1 MNPSSLEQN
10 KKPALAALAL
20 GAIGVVYGDIG
31 TSPLYTF
38 HEVFSPEGGLLPTQ
52 DNVLGVV
59 SAIVWALLIVVTL
72 KYVILILRADNRG
85 EGGALALTAL
95 AIQGVKDKPKLR
107 RILILLGVFATTMFY
122 GDSVITPAISV
133 VGALEGLVV
142 SNPDLNAYVLPLAV
156 VILAALFALQ
166 RWGTGFVGKFFG
178 PIIVLWFL
186 TLGVSGWMHVMD
198 QPLVLK
204 ALNPLLGL
212 QFLLDRG
219 WALFVALGAIV
230 LALTGAEALYADMG
244 HFGKRPIQ
252 LAWGGLVFPCL
263 LLNYMGQGAL
273 LLGNPKAV
281 ENPFYLLFP
290 DSLLM
295 PVLVLATLSA
305 IIAAQAVIS
314 GAFSVSKQAILL
326 GFFPRMRIVYTSAAE
341 AGQIFIPAVNRA
353 LFVGVL
359 VAVLGFQNSGDL
371 AGAYGIAVTLTM
383 VITTTLTFFVI
394 RSTWGLPRWLCIGA
408 TVFFIA
414 IDLLLFAGCALK
426 FLDGGWFPVAL
437 GCVLFTIMTTWAYGR
452 RLVLDSIQRDG
463 MDMSDFIDMLDTDA
477 MAKSERTAIYLVARP
492 QTVPQAMLH
501 NMKHNQVLHER
512 NVILT
517 VLVDDVPVVAPD
529 QCVQVECL
537 GKNFWR
543 MSLKFGFTQY
553 PDVHGVLSRFQHAEL
568 KFNMHDVSYFLSRET
583 VVLASSQ
590 SKWFAWRKRM
600 FSRMVKNA
608 SGVVEFFH
616 LPDNAVVELGTRVQI

>member
-1 MNPSSLEQN
+1 MSQSSSEQH

-38 HEVFSPEGGLLPTQ
+38 HEVFAPDGGLLPTQ
-52 DNVLGVV
+52 ENVLGVV

-72 KYVILILRADNRG
+72 KYVILVLRADNRG

-95 AIQGVKDKPKLR
+95 AIQGVKDKPRLR
-107 RILILLGVFATTMFY
+107 RFLVLLGVFATTMFY

-142 SNPDLNAYVLPLAV
+142 SNPDLADYVLPLAL
-156 VILAALFALQ
+156 VILVGLFALQ
-166 RWGTGFVGKFFG
+166 RWGTAFVGRFFG
-178 PIIVLWFL
+178 PIIVVWFL
-186 TLGVSGWMHVMD
+186 TLGVAGWMQVME

-204 ALNPLLGL
+204 ALNPFLGL
-212 QFLLDRG
+212 QFLWDRG

-252 LAWGGLVFPCL
+252 LAWGFVVFPSL

-273 LLGNPKAV
+273 LLSNPKAV

-295 PVLVLATLSA
+295 PVLVLATLAA
-305 IIAAQAVIS
+305 IIASQAVIS

-326 GFFPRMRIVYTSAAE
+326 GFFPRMRIVYTSNAE

-353 LFVGVL
+353 LFFGVL
-359 VAVLGFQNSGDL
+359 VAVLGFRSSGNL
-371 AGAYGIAVTLTM
+371 AGAYGIAVTFTM
-383 VITTTLTFFVI
+383 VITTMLTFFVI

-408 TVFFIA
+408 TLFFLL
-414 IDLLLFAGCALK
+414 IDALLFAGCALK
-426 FLDGGWFPVAL
+426 FFDGGWFPVVL
-437 GCVLFTIMTTWAYGR
+437 GILLFTVMTTWAYGR
-452 RLVLDSIQRDG
+452 SLVLDSIQREG
-463 MDMSDFIDMLDTDA
+463 MDMVDFIAMLDTDA
-477 MAKSERTAIYLVARP
+477 MAKSERTAVYLVARP

-517 VLVDDVPVVAPD
+517 VMVEDVPVVTAD
-529 QCVQVECL
+529 ECIQIENL

-543 MSLKFGFTQY
+543 IALKFGFTQR
-553 PDVHGVLSRFQHAEL
+553 PDVHGVLSRFQHDEL
-568 KFNMHDVSYFLSRET
+568 MFNMHEVSYFLSRET
-583 VVLASSQ
+583 VVPDTG
-590 SKWFAWRKRM
+590 SKWFAWRKRL
-600 FSRMVKNA
+600 FSRMVKNS